1 MSDVF
6 SVVQTLHLLIL
17 RNAVSSAAMF
27 VNLIKGLGGKSK
39 SSSTRCSMQ
48 DSRPW
53 ELNTC
58 KQNVLRVCDSRHDE
72 VSEIVKL
79 RMLGVVSDPHAS
91 SNGRG
96 TMHAVENISQATLN
110 ISRSFDG
117 NMISNVITNTPTSLQ
132 TARYIEYSTAQ
143 P

>member
-1 MSDVF
+1 
-6 SVVQTLHLLIL
+6 
-17 RNAVSSAAMF
+17 MF
-27 VNLIKGLGGKSK
+27 VNLIKGLGGGGKYK

-58 KQNVLRVCDSRHDE
+58 KQNVLWVCDSRHDE

-79 RMLGVVSDPHAS
+79 RMLGVVSDPRHAS

-96 TMHAVENISQATLN
+96 TYL
-110 ISRSFDG
+110 
-117 NMISNVITNTPTSLQ
+117 TSYTEHLP
-132 TARYIEYSTAQ
+132 EL
-143 P
+143 